1 MQIYDCI
8 HENKDV
14 PLDEELLATK
24 NEEKMKMVMKTLFET
39 KDWNG
44 VSKEELDQFFV
55 LLGGVK

>member
-1 MQIYDCI
+1 M
-8 HENKDV
+8 

-44 VSKEELDQFFV
+44 VLKEELDQFFV

>member
-1 MQIYDCI
+1 M
-8 HENKDV
+8 

-24 NEEKMKMVMKTLFET
+24 NEEKMKRLTKTLFET

-44 VSKEELDQFFV
+44 VSKEELDRFFV

>member
-44 VSKEELDQFFV
+44 VSKEELDRFFV